1 MYRNMN
7 LKKSVIIFWLFV
19 ISFSL
24 FGQTVDNPAAGDTLF
39 KQMSVE
45 DLIRIREYY
54 SKQAEQL
61 LLESEKTRT
70 QGMEI
75 SESFL
80 GEKGSSIKDRDKV
93 YIRIAEY
100 YIEEAETEQQV
111 KAAKFDEQLEEYS
124 KQLQLFD
131 DGKITGIPT
140 EPKFP
145 KFDYGK
151 AISLYDRLL
160 KEYPGS
166 DFADDA
172 LYSKAWLLSKMEQNV
187 ESRKIFQEVIDK
199 YPESNFAAESYMQLA
214 EYFFSPRED
223 KNDEQQ
229 IFIELQKAI
238 QLYKKVLTYRES
250 RRYDEAL
257 YKLGWSYYKLSGSN
271 PKYYPEAITYFVAVA
286 DDIARAKKLDPKEKI
301 SKPSV
306 FDEAITYI
314 GISFT
319 DESYTKNGT
328 DKARNFIQKIGGRD
342 YGVKI
347 LRSIGETY
355 QKIDELPKAIY
366 AFETLLDM
374 YPAYEDA
381 PRIVQNIINAEYAGH
396 HDAKVY
402 ETRLRLYINYG
413 PNSEWY
419 NNLEQSQI
427 PDRITYLN
435 RAYTLSEAATR
446 ANLSVDLIA
455 AQELE
460 SSAKSA
466 NQLYSKFAE
475 SCKNYLQFFPSDSN
489 AYDINWS
496 YAYTLDSKLGR
507 FEDAYEEYIRVS
519 NDYIEKTHQH
529 DAALNAVNVADTLLA
544 VKTKIDTSTVDLT
557 DITQLNPELLS
568 FEETR
573 LIESYDNYIR
583 LFPFGEFTPKFL
595 AAAGGIY
602 YNHKKFGEA
611 KVYFQ
616 TLVKRF
622 PGAEEK
628 SLAMRSIMD
637 SYFALGRFKDS
648 EIIAKKIMSDTQLS
662 EEQRE
667 FAGKRLGQAIFKNA
681 EYLVEQ
687 GDYFA
692 AANEFYRVY
701 EEATND
707 ERLVESAI
715 FNAGLNY
722 RKVKDWNRVVETLN
736 ILPTSFPKSKYAL
749 DALEY
754 MADGYI
760 ELEQF
765 DQAAMVYER
774 IYTTYPQ
781 SPNAEVALYNSSL
794 YFKKAQDW
802 ENAIRINNK
811 YIAGY
816 PLQPFTIDLFFSNAD
831 LFLKLGKIEEA
842 NRIYDE
848 FAAKYPDDP
857 KTITAYYERGVYY
870 LKNGETETAK
880 AEFNKAINRSEL
892 FRKQGK
898 DPNAFIAAEAVNKL
912 ADILHNEFLAI
923 KLVQPESRITTDQ
936 SKMKSL
942 LTELNKT
949 YSKVISFGSPRS
961 FEATYNIAR
970 SFEEFAAAYSSQEID
985 TNLDDT
991 KRFVQR
997 KKIIEQSAALY
1008 DHAVDEYRKV
1018 VDNIPIIADKLGIN
1032 LNDSLKITVV
1042 DDTSGSL
1049 LKRAAELDSTKQ
1061 LAFKYQVKAKDKISE
1076 LLYTEA
1082 TLISEN
1088 VEQSINIIAPVKDPL
1103 QVLLYRA
1110 TVLQKV
1116 AKPAINN
1123 TIDAHLRNIAE
1134 AGNLGLSNKF
1144 VEESKRQVL
1153 LTSNILASEYKSLA
1167 MLALVEY
1174 GNVTKELERLLE
1186 LDFGSKTNSGLDYY
1200 GLDNNANQLTDYT
1213 KILAQS
1219 VIENYQN
1226 TLTMAE
1232 EHQIKNDLVRSTKDN
1247 ILQFS
1252 VEISDSMLQKSL
1264 LAQANRIKYEALF
1277 DSTQN
1282 YNYDDGRTFFD
1293 NYYYLLS
1300 DNSKSILE
1308 TANSVKEQYQI
1319 KSLWANKLSY
1329 KLIKLDPVQYS
1340 GSIEKEKILLSS
1352 DESWK
1357 VVRTYPGEEWT
1368 KLGFDDSNWEY
1379 ATIIFNN
1386 ENQFARLNANPDAIW
1401 LPKLMNTDSFESD
1414 SLASVVSG
1422 IDSFAVSDTLLSMTA
1437 DSSEISKQSFSVAV
1451 DSIAFFR
1458 KMFNVNGT
1466 PVGGQIYASAD
1477 NDFRLYM
1484 NGEYILDD
1492 EANSYSEIDSTD
1504 FYIFNIYLK
1513 NGANVL
1519 GIDVE
1524 DKDYTGGGLKVY
1536 GYLEILPADLTA
1548 VAEEKTKVKKI
1559 DVDPIVL
1566 QRISILRKNW
1576 INPNQ

>member
-1 MYRNMN
+1 MRINQN
-7 LKKSVIIFWLFV
+7 LRTSLIVLWSLVLTCFV
-19 ISFSL
+19 W
-24 FGQTVDNPAAGDTLF
+24 GQVPENSASGDTLF
-39 KQMSVE
+39 KKMGVE

-54 SKQAEQL
+54 SKEAEQL
-61 LLESEKTRT
+61 LIESEKTRT

-80 GEKGSSIKDRDKV
+80 GEKGSTIKDRDKV

-100 YIEEAETEQQV
+100 YIEEAETEQQERASV
-111 KAAKFDEQLEEYS
+111 FDNQLEEYNY
-124 KQLQLFD
+124 KLQLFD
-131 DGKITGIPT
+131 DGKIAEMPA
-140 EPKFP
+140 EPQFP
-145 KFDYGK
+145 KFDFSK
-151 AISLYDRLL
+151 AIGLYDRLL
-160 KEYPGS
+160 QEYPGS

-172 LYSKAWLLSKMEQNV
+172 LYSKAWLLNQMGQNTQ
-187 ESRKIFQEVIDK
+187 SRRIFQEVIDK

-223 KNDEQQ
+223 KVDEQQ
-229 IFIELQKAI
+229 VFIELQKAI

-271 PKYYPEAITYFVAVA
+271 TKYYPEAITYFIAVA
-286 DDIARAKKLDPKEKI
+286 DDIERAKKLDPKEKI

-306 FDEAITYI
+306 LDEAITYI

-319 DESYTKNGT
+319 DENYTKNGT
-328 DKARNFIQKIGGRD
+328 DKARSFIEKIGGRD

-347 LRSIGETY
+347 MRSIGETY

-366 AFETLLDM
+366 AFETLLTM
-374 YPAYEDA
+374 YPSYEDA
-381 PRIVQNIINAEYAGH
+381 PRVLQNIINAEYASH
-396 HDAKVY
+396 NDQKVY
-402 ETRLRLYINYG
+402 ETRLRLYSEYG
-413 PNSEWY
+413 PNSGWY
-419 NNLEQSQI
+419 KNLEQSQI

-435 RAYTLSEAATR
+435 RAYVLSEAATR
-446 ANLSVDLIA
+446 ANLSADLIA
-455 AQELE
+455 AQDVEATGKN
-460 SSAKSA
+460 SK
-466 NQLYSKFAE
+466 NLYEKFSE
-475 SCKNYLQFFPSDSN
+475 SCKNYLQYFPSDSN

-496 YAYTLDSKLGR
+496 YAYTLDSKLAR

-529 DAALNAVNVADTLLA
+529 NAALNAVNVADTLLA
-544 VKTKIDTSTVDLT
+544 SKTKKDTSAVDLT
-557 DITQLNPELLS
+557 DITQLNPELLTL
-568 FEETR
+568 EETR

-583 LFPFGEFTPKFL
+583 LFPLGEFTPKFL

-637 SYFALGRFKDS
+637 SYFALGKFKDS
-648 EIIAKKIMSDTQLS
+648 EIIAKKIMSDSQLS
-662 EEQRE
+662 AEQRD

-687 GDYFA
+687 GDFFS

-715 FNAGLNY
+715 YNAGLNY
-722 RKVKDWNRVVETLN
+722 RKVKDWNRVVETFN
-736 ILPTSFPKSKYAL
+736 ILPTTYPKSKYSL

-765 DQAAMVYER
+765 GQAALVYER
-774 IYTTYPQ
+774 IYNTYPQ
-781 SPNAEVALYNSSL
+781 SQNAEIALYNSSL

-802 ENAIRINNK
+802 ENAIRINNR

-816 PLQPFTIDLFFSNAD
+816 PMQPFTIDLFFSNAD
-831 LFLKLGKIEEA
+831 LFLKLGKIDDA

-857 KTITAYYERGVYY
+857 KTITAYYERGVYF
-870 LKNGETETAK
+870 LDKDQTEAAK
-880 AEFNKAINRSEL
+880 AEFNKAISRSEL

-912 ADILHNEFLAI
+912 ADILHKEFVAI
-923 KLVQPESRITTDQ
+923 QLVQPESRITADQ
-936 SKMKSL
+936 NKMKNL

-970 SFEEFAAAYSSQEID
+970 SFEEFASAYANQEID
-985 TNLDDT
+985 QNLDDT

-1018 VDNIPIIADKLGIN
+1018 VENIPIIADKLGIN
-1032 LNDSLKITVV
+1032 LNDSLTV
-1042 DDTSGSL
+1042 DTEIDTTGSM
-1049 LKRAAELDSTKQ
+1049 LKRAAEIDSTKQ
-1061 LAFKYQVKAKDKISE
+1061 LAFKYQVIAKDKISE

-1082 TLISEN
+1082 MLSSEN
-1088 VEQSINIIAPVKDPL
+1088 VEQSVNIVVPVKDPL
-1103 QVLLYRA
+1103 QALLYRV

-1116 AKPAINN
+1116 AKPAINS
-1123 TIDAHLRNIAE
+1123 TIEAHLRNISE
-1134 AGNLGLSNKF
+1134 ASKLGLTNKY

-1153 LTSNILASEYKSLA
+1153 LTSNVLAGEYKNLAQMALSEYGKLT
-1167 MLALVEY
+1167 E
-1174 GNVTKELERLLE
+1174 ELKNLLE
-1186 LDFGSKTNSGLDYY
+1186 LEFGAKNKSGLDYY
-1200 GLDNNANQLTDYT
+1200 SLDNNANQMIDYS
-1213 KILAQS
+1213 KILSQS
-1219 VIENYQN
+1219 VVENYQN
-1226 TLTMAE
+1226 TLILAE

-1252 VEISDSMLQKSL
+1252 VEFSDSMTIKSL
-1264 LAQANRIKYEALF
+1264 AAQSDKVKYESLF

-1282 YNYDDGRTFFD
+1282 YNYEDGRTFFD

-1308 TANSVKEQYQI
+1308 TAFNVKEQYQI
-1319 KSLWANKLSY
+1319 TSLWANKLSY
-1329 KLIKLDPVQYS
+1329 KLIKLDPVLYS
-1340 GSIEKEKILLSS
+1340 GAIEKEKILLSS
-1352 DESWK
+1352 NESWK
-1357 VVRTYPGEEWT
+1357 VTRTYPGEDWT
-1368 KLGFDDSNWEY
+1368 QLDFNDSDWEN
-1379 ATIIFNN
+1379 AVVLTNS
-1386 ENQFARLNANPDAIW
+1386 ENQFTRLNVDPNAIW
-1401 LPKLMNTDSFESD
+1401 LPKLDSQQNIHSDSSSMASTIQDSLGISD
-1414 SLASVVSG
+1414 SLITETSDSIEQNSLAITTT
-1422 IDSFAVSDTLLSMTA
+1422 IDT
-1437 DSSEISKQSFSVAV
+1437 
-1451 DSIAFFR
+1451 IAFFR
-1458 KMFNVNGT
+1458 KNFLINGT
-1466 PVGGQIYASAD
+1466 PVGGHIYASAD
-1477 NDFRLYM
+1477 NDFRLYV

-1504 FYIFNIYLK
+1504 FYTFNIYLK
-1513 NGANVL
+1513 NGRNLL

-1524 DKDYTGGGLKVY
+1524 DKDGTSGGLKVY

-1548 VAEEKTKVKKI
+1548 AAEERTKVQKVA
-1559 DVDPIVL
+1559 VDPEVL
-1566 QRISILRKNW
+1566 QKISILKKNW
-1576 INPNQ
+1576 INPNL